1 MTDYIKI
8 YKELFI
14 DHKDIEKIGEK
25 DFYQFIKRA
34 NRDLSPQARYII
46 VRIAI
51 EMITKG
57 GRDE

>member
-1 MTDYIKI
+1 MSS
-8 YKELFI
+8 
-14 DHKDIEKIGEK
+14 DIERIGEK